1 MSGDLLDL
9 KIERI
14 VPRGLGIGFADGS
27 TIFVPLAA
35 AGDVVRVRIAEA
47 KKRTAFAEI
56 VDVRQPSP
64 DRITPPCPHFGV
76 CGGCD
81 FQQLSYEAQLAAKV
95 GIIRDSLR
103 RIGGIDYE
111 AEINIIPSPNEF
123 GYRSRARWHADG
135 EDELIGYYARNS
147 HDIVDVRTCP
157 ILTSP
162 LEATLL
168 SLKRSAPWGK
178 LTGDTSEI
186 EAAEDGGTISLY
198 STEIGD
204 SPDEIAT
211 NVHGIEFAYSART
224 FFQGNRSLIP
234 TLIDLAI
241 DGMSGTDALDLYS
254 GVGLFSLPLAS
265 RFERVTG
272 VEANAGSIRFAKR
285 NKARAGLAN
294 VTFVRHEVGHYLAEY
309 GGSSLDLVLFDP
321 PRSGADIETIRHLAR
336 IRPSHISYVSCDPA
350 ILARDVAILSNYSI
364 AKITALDLF
373 PQTHHVETVVHL
385 ELR

>member
-1 MSGDLLDL
+1 MPGDLLDL

-14 VPRGLGIGFADGS
+14 VPRGFGIGFADGS

-56 VDVRQPSP
+56 VDVLQPSP

-81 FQQLSYEAQLAAKV
+81 FQQLSYQAQLAAKV

-111 AEINIIPSPNEF
+111 PKINIIPSPNEF

-135 EDELIGYYARNS
+135 EAERIGYYARNS
-147 HDIVDVRTCP
+147 HDIIDVRTCP

-168 SLKRSAPWGK
+168 SLKRSAPWAK

-211 NVHGIEFAYSART
+211 NVHGLEFAYSART

-254 GVGLFSLPLAS
+254 GVGLFSLPLAA

-272 VEANAGSIRFAKR
+272 VEANAESIRFAKQ

-294 VTFVRHEVGHYLAEY
+294 VTFVRDEVGHYLAEY
-309 GGSSLDLVLFDP
+309 SGSSPDLVLFDP
-321 PRSGADIETIRHLAR
+321 PRSGADVETIRHLAR

-350 ILARDVAILSNYSI
+350 ILARDLAILSSYSI

-373 PQTHHVETVVHL
+373 PQTHHVETVVRL